1 MDSQN
6 CIKNI
11 INHQPTDRT
20 GFWLG
25 NPHADT
31 WPILYRYFKTDSEEN
46 LRLKIGDDIRWIC
59 PQFQPGFYRD
69 PEENGLFGN
78 YITADGK
85 HPLAD
90 CESLEELER
99 FSWPN
104 AHYLNFSD
112 TLDLLRNTGNF
123 YRLSGMWTSF
133 YHDLMFLFGMDNY
146 LIKMYTHPEVIERA
160 TQYICEFYFEA
171 NRIFFEQAGDLVDG
185 YFFGNDF
192 GTQQDLIMSPEL
204 FDKFIMPWF
213 HRFTDQGHSY
223 GYQVVLHSCGAIY
236 KVIDRL
242 IEAGVDCLHPLQ
254 AKANN
259 MNAEILGRDFKGK
272 ISFMG
277 GIDTQDLLV
286 NATPQEVKEDV
297 RRVKSLLGPNLI
309 IGPSHEALLPNI
321 PPENVQAMIEAA
333 FEK

>member
-1 MDSQN
+1 M
-6 CIKNI
+6 
-11 INHQPTDRT
+11 
-20 GFWLG
+20 
-25 NPHADT
+25 
-31 WPILYRYFKTDSEEN
+31 
-46 LRLKIGDDIRWIC
+46 RWIC
-59 PQFQPGFYRD
+59 PQLQLGFYRAPD
-69 PEENGLFGN
+69 GKGLFNN
-78 YITADGK
+78 YSAKDGK

-90 CESLEELER
+90 CETIGELEN

-104 AHYLNFSD
+104 PDYLYFND
-112 TLDLLRNTGNF
+112 TIDILRNTGNI

-146 LIKMYTHPEVIERA
+146 LIKMYTHPEVVERA
-160 TQYICEFYFEA
+160 TQYVCEFYFEA

-192 GTQQDLIMSPEL
+192 GTQQDLIMSPDL

-213 HRFTDQGHSY
+213 RRFTDQGHSY
-223 GYQVVLHSCGAIY
+223 GYQVILHSCGAIY
-236 KVIDRL
+236 KVIERL
-242 IEAGVDCLHPLQ
+242 IDAGVDCLHPLQ
-254 AKANN
+254 AKACN
-259 MNAEILGRDFKGK
+259 MNAETLARDFKNK
-272 ISFMG
+272 IAFMG

-286 NATPQEVKEDV
+286 NASPEEIKKDV

-309 IGPSHEALLPNI
+309 ISPSHEALLPNI

>member
-1 MDSQN
+1 MNSRQH
-6 CIKNI
+6 IKAI
-11 INHQPTDRT
+11 INHQATDRP

-31 WPILYRYFKTDSEEN
+31 WPIFHRYFKTNSEEN
-46 LRLKIGDDIRWIC
+46 LRVKIGDDVRWIC
-59 PQFQPGFYRD
+59 PQLQPGFYRD
-69 PEENGLFGN
+69 PEGKGLFNN
-78 YITADGK
+78 YSTKDGK
-85 HPLAD
+85 RPLAD
-90 CESLEELER
+90 CETIEEFEN
-99 FSWPN
+99 FNWPN
-104 AHYLNFSD
+104 PDYLNFND
-112 TLDLLRNTGNF
+112 TIDILRNTGNF

-146 LIKMYTHPEVIERA
+146 LIKMYTHPEVVERA
-160 TQYICEFYFEA
+160 TQYVCEFYFEA

-192 GTQQDLIMSPEL
+192 GTQQDVIMSPEL
-204 FDKFIMPWF
+204 FERFIMPWF
-213 HRFTDQGHSY
+213 RRFTDQGHSY
-223 GYQVVLHSCGAIY
+223 GYQVVLHSCGAIH

-242 IEAGVDCLHPLQ
+242 IDAGVDCLHPLQ
-254 AKANN
+254 ARATN
-259 MNAEILGRDFKGK
+259 MNAETLARDFKGK
-272 ISFMG
+272 IAFMG

-286 NATPQEVKEDV
+286 NASPDEIKKDV

-309 IGPSHEALLPNI
+309 ISPSHEALLPNI